1 MGLLQAALRTYESQ
15 AHLAGVPV
23 EGKETLTPISH
34 TIQKAQIEIII
45 DEDGSFREAKPVPKA
60 QSRTIIPVTEESA
73 GRTSGKGRSHPLS
86 DQLQYLSPINEDHH
100 KAYLELLE
108 RWAQSEYS
116 HPKVRAVLRYIQGGT
131 ILKDL
136 CAAGVISLEE
146 DGTLA
151 GGKIEGSEYEKCL
164 VRWRV
169 MPPPERGSS
178 ACWEDQSLFEEM
190 CIRDRFSGGTF
201 WATMCKVGNS

>member
-136 CAAGVISLEE
+136 CAAGVISVSYTHL
-146 DGTLA
+146 DVYKRQLLKSSIIRQMWAIPIGVSKMGMLTSTRLT
-151 GGKIEGSEYEKCL
+151 IENRPRKLCS
-164 VRWRV
+164 
-169 MPPPERGSS
+169 SS
-178 ACWEDQSLFEEM
+178 ASM
-190 CIRDRFSGGTF
+190 VPKTI
-201 WATMCKVGNS
+201 